1 MKNLWET
8 CLECGSKELT
18 RTVDDVMPKFKME
31 VINYACGAEL
41 KSIYSSNGNTGR
53 LCLSGCGEIE
63 EQVSPI

>member
-1 MKNLWET
+1 MKTLKEF
-8 CLECGSKELT
+8 CLECGSRAVSK
-18 RTVDDVMPKFKME
+18 TVDDVLPKFKME

-53 LCLSGCGEIE
+53 LCLSGCCHIE